1 MDVPPAAFVYVP
13 PGTADYALYAQE
25 GVTHIERRGY
35 RQAGVLLDWSQVE
48 QILAEGAATVVVF
61 ARRTHSSAEWASTGL
76 RTEFVG
82 EETRR
87 LAVPTQARAVS
98 RRTTPGSLA
107 NEVAAYR
114 SGYAD
119 GYVDSAT
126 LRSAIRRQSGP
137 G

>member
-1 MDVPPAAFVYVP
+1 MDVPPPAAFVYVP
-13 PGTADYALYAQE
+13 PDTAEGALYAHE

-35 RQAGVLLDWSQVE
+35 RFAGILRHLDHVQH
-48 QILAEGAATVVVF
+48 IIDRRAAEVVVF
-61 ARRTHSSAEWASTGL
+61 ARRAHRAAAWSTTGL
-76 RTEFVG
+76 RSEFVG

-87 LAVPTQARAVS
+87 LNR
-98 RRTTPGSLA
+98 PGSLA

-119 GYVDSAT
+119 GYVDSTT